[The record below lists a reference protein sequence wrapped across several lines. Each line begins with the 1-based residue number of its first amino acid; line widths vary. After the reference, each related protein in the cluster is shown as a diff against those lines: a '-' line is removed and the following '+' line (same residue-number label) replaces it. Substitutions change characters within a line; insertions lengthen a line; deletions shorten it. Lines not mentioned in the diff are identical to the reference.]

1 MSRRS
6 CSRPYFLDPPSP
18 IVMML
23 AGPSDI
29 LGFVY
34 GNFEMICLGVECVK
48 KAFASATTL
57 SEADNDVARSV

>member
-1 MSRRS
+1 
-6 CSRPYFLDPPSP
+6 
-18 IVMML
+18 MML
-23 AGPSDI
+23 AGPSVI

-34 GNFEMICLGVECVK
+34 GNFEMICLGVERVK